1 MKLSIYSLIL
11 ITLGSV
17 VSCNLAKKER
27 VAVVQE
33 VTMAADESLKPM
45 IDEVYKAYEAVF
57 EGSKF
62 SVAYKP
68 EQEVVKMLLEA
79 KTSLVF
85 TTRELTNNEAQQLL
99 NEGIRYHPQP
109 IATDGVA
116 LLVSRS
122 NIDTL
127 ISVPELKE
135 IFEGKITDWSQLK
148 KRTRTG
154 KIVLVFDN
162 ANASNINY
170 MMRKFELNEVK
181 KLNVFAAGSNPKVI
195 DYVRQNPN
203 AIGFIGV
210 NWISDG
216 EQPLTAELSK
226 GLRVMGVAEHS
237 DSTYYQPFQNDLRFR
252 TYPLRRKVYAITR
265 GANTELGGK
274 LLNYIMRDV
283 GSLVIEK
290 CGLWPQKPYK
300 REIIIQK
307 EL

>member
-1 MKLSIYSLIL
+1 MKITIYSLIL
-11 ITLGSV
+11 VVLGAL

-27 VAVVQE
+27 VAVVEE

-45 IDEVYKAYEAVF
+45 LDQVYKAYEAVF
-57 EGSKF
+57 EGAKF

-68 EQEVVKMLLEA
+68 EHEAIKMLLEA
-79 KTSLVF
+79 KTSLIF
-85 TTRELTNNEAQQLL
+85 TTRELTNSESQQLL

-109 IATDGVA
+109 IAIDGVA
-116 LLVSRS
+116 LLIGRKNTDSLVA
-122 NIDTL
+122 L
-127 ISVPELKE
+127 PELKE
-135 IFEGKITDWSQLK
+135 IFEGKKTDWSQLK
-148 KRTRTG
+148 NATRSG

-170 MMRKFELNEVK
+170 MMRKFGLNDVK
-181 KLNVFAAGSNPKVI
+181 KLNIFAAGSNPKVI

-226 GLRVMGVAEHS
+226 GLRVMGVAQHS
-237 DSTYYQPFQNDLRFR
+237 DSTHYQPFQNDLRFR
-252 TYPLRRKVYAITR
+252 KYPLSRKVYAITR

-300 REIIIQK
+300 REIMIQK